1 MNPILP
7 AILTMNHTQS
17 WHLGFLDKKFRTYWI
32 TSKITPLQLLVI
44 KHKLSTSRQCLEGDI
59 LNTIINQYIY
69 VLHRFLYTHFPRRA
83 RTGKVSD

>member
-17 WHLGFLDKKFRTYWI
+17 WHLGFLDKKFRKYWI

-44 KHKLSTSRQCLEGDI
+44 KHKLSTQ
-59 LNTIINQYIY
+59 QYPKYKYIY
-69 VLHRFLYTHFPRRA
+69 MYYIYFYTHISQDALELERLA
-83 RTGKVSD
+83 TEYWA